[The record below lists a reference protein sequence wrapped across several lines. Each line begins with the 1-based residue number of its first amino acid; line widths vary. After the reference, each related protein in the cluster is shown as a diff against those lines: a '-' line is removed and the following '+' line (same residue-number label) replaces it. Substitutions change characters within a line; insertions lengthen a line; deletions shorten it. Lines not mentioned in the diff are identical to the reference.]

1 MLSARSLLIRG
12 MLVGLA
18 AGVAAYLFATLFG
31 EGPVGQAIDFES
43 AAGAA
48 AHAASHGAADAAHT
62 DAAEPELVSRT
73 VQSTIGLATA
83 ALVYGVALGGLFALA
98 FAVAYGRIG
107 RFSPRATAA
116 LVGLAGFVTVALVPF
131 LKYPANPPATGNPD
145 TLGQRT
151 VLYFLM
157 IVIAVAAGLL
167 ALYLGR
173 WLHPQYGA
181 WNATLLAVG
190 AYAVFITVVQL
201 ALPSINEVP
210 DGFPALVLWEFRLAS
225 LGTQFVTWATLGLL
239 FGALTERRVRAVA
252 ARRGVGETVTV

>member
-1 MLSARSLLIRG
+1 

-18 AGVAAYLFATLFG
+18 AGVAAYLFGTLFG
-31 EGPVGQAIDFES
+31 EGPVGQAIDVES
-43 AAGAA
+43 AQAS
-48 AHAASHGAADAAHT
+48 AHAASHGVT
-62 DAAEPELVSRT
+62 DGAAEPELVSRT

-107 RFSPRATAA
+107 RFTPRATAA
-116 LVGLAGFVTVALVPF
+116 LVALAGFVTVAFVPF

-157 IVIAVAAGLL
+157 IVIAVASGLL
-167 ALYLGR
+167 AVYLGR
-173 WLHPQYGA
+173 WLNPRIGA
-181 WNATLLAVG
+181 WNATLVAVG

-201 ALPSINEVP
+201 ALPTISEVP
-210 DGFPALVLWEFRLAS
+210 DGFPALVLWQFRLAS

-239 FGALTERRVRAVA
+239 FGALTERRLRVSAQPNL
-252 ARRGVGETVTV
+252 RGTVSA

>member
-1 MLSARSLLIRG
+1 VLSARSLLIRG

-31 EGPVGQAIDFES
+31 EGPVGRAVDYES
-43 AAGAA
+43 AHAA
-48 AHAASHGAADAAHT
+48 AHAAAHSTGGEAAVPD
-62 DAAEPELVSRT
+62 LVSRT

-107 RFSPRATAA
+107 RFTARATAA
-116 LVGLAGFVTVALVPF
+116 LVALAGFVTVAFVPF

-145 TLGQRT
+145 SLGQRT
-151 VLYFLM
+151 ALYFLM
-157 IVIAVAAGLL
+157 IVIAVASGLL
-167 ALYLGR
+167 AVYLGR
-173 WLHPQYGA
+173 WLNPRYGA
-181 WNATLLAVG
+181 WNATLMAIG

-201 ALPSINEVP
+201 ALPTISEVP

-239 FGALTERRVRAVA
+239 FGALTERRLRPTTTHPKVSGPVPA
-252 ARRGVGETVTV
+252 A